1 MFIIDSRHAIYIPLP
16 LLCYEYNLLLFV
28 SDFVFYNVISAL
40 YIATLYMYMILVDYI
55 YLNICA
61 VLTAFLYR
69 MCLSNVPN
77 KRCNESND
85 V

>member
-1 MFIIDSRHAIYIPLP
+1 M
-16 LLCYEYNLLLFV
+16 CYEYNLLLFV
-28 SDFVFYNVISAL
+28 PDFVFYNVISVL
-40 YIATLYMYMILVDYI
+40 YIAILYMYMILVDYI

-77 KRCNESND
+77 KRYNESND